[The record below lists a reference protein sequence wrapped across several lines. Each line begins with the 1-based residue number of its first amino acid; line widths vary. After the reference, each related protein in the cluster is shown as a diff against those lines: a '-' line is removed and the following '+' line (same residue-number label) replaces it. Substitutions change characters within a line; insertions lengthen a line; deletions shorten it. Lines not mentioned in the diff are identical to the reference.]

1 MYTNKHPTVD
11 SKKAHSLL
19 GLIAKASLKP
29 FQKVNCIRQLVL
41 PAFLYGAANSLE
53 VASESCRLDALIR
66 TWVKK
71 TLHLPSGFPNIHIWL
86 PSKRGGLGLIQL
98 QRVAQIVQFKSL
110 TRLLRMGDIFID
122 NLFDI
127 ILDKNHK
134 RISELFGVPSGIT
147 SVKAVESALRRGTT
161 KWWNDLKTRY
171 TNKDL
176 FAHHDQMSANTWLGY
191 ESKLLKDGDRVKALR
206 LRTNLYPTKSLT
218 NKQSKDPASRLCRRC
233 GEKPETAFHILQ
245 ECESVHLAR
254 TERHNFVATQV
265 ARLVREKNPE
275 VNVREEPRLTTS
287 DGTRLKPDLVVETP
301 DRVMVVD
308 VAVVW
313 DANEGVLRQ
322 KTREKAAKYAVLSSC
337 MSARSRFS
345 SHGLVFGA
353 RSMLCKETVEVGEL
367 LGLSRA
373 DLAWLSASVLRGSL
387 ICLNRFRKRV

>member
-1 MYTNKHPTVD
+1 M
-11 SKKAHSLL
+11 
-19 GLIAKASLKP
+19 
-29 FQKVNCIRQLVL
+29 
-41 PAFLYGAANSLE
+41 
-53 VASESCRLDALIR
+53 
-66 TWVKK
+66 
-71 TLHLPSGFPNIHIWL
+71 
-86 PSKRGGLGLIQL
+86 
-98 QRVAQIVQFKSL
+98 
-110 TRLLRMGDIFID
+110 
-122 NLFDI
+122 
-127 ILDKNHK
+127 
-134 RISELFGVPSGIT
+134 
-147 SVKAVESALRRGTT
+147 
-161 KWWNDLKTRY
+161 
-171 TNKDL
+171 
-176 FAHHDQMSANTWLGY
+176 
-191 ESKLLKDGDRVKALR
+191 
-206 LRTNLYPTKSLT
+206 
-218 NKQSKDPASRLCRRC
+218 
-233 GEKPETAFHILQ
+233 
-245 ECESVHLAR
+245 AR